1 MTAPAFVSVQ
11 SVRDYL
17 ELNSPGST
25 SKYSDATIGSNIRA
39 ASATLERATQRFFA
53 DRPNATYVFTTE
65 GRAQFYIPGIRT
77 VTGVNWQG
85 SALTFSLPPL
95 NTGAGWFLPDVQQSG
110 IYTGFQMR
118 IFRSLGL
125 QSYKANPLWFDMN
138 LDSPYHPANRG
149 GGVMQHTLPND
160 LTITGD
166 WGYADADLPEPLL
179 HATKVLAA
187 FYTMRPASILAD
199 VAITPAGGV
208 LNYTQMPAE
217 VRDFIEQWRIG
228 EQAVLD
234 SVSFASDACRRPR
247 SRHAPPAAAH
257 G

>member
-25 SKYSDATIGSNIRA
+25 SKYSDPTIGSNIRA
-39 ASATLERATQRFFA
+39 ASGSLERATGRFFA
-53 DRPNATYVFTTE
+53 DRPGATYTFTTE
-65 GRAQFYIPGIRT
+65 GRAQFYIPGIRN
-77 VTGVNWQG
+77 VTTVNWQG
-85 SALTFSLPPL
+85 SAVTFSVPPL
-95 NTGAGWFLPDVQQSG
+95 NSGAAWFLPDVQQSG
-110 IYTGFQMR
+110 LYTGLQMR
-118 IFRSLGL
+118 VFRSQGQNSWL
-125 QSYKANPLWFDMN
+125 ANPQWFDMN

-149 GGVMQHTLPND
+149 GGVMQHTVPND

-208 LNYTQMPAE
+208 LTYSQSPAE

-228 EQAVLD
+228 DQAVLIQ
-234 SVSFASDACRRPR
+234 
-247 SRHAPPAAAH
+247 
-257 G
+257 